1 MKKDKKIKTSAKAK
15 KENVVLVR
23 FLKKTKGGKY
33 GAVEN
38 SSLPYVRLGEAIEV
52 YGDEENYYF
61 GLS

>member
-1 MKKDKKIKTSAKAK
+1 MKKDKKIKASSKAR
-15 KENVVLVR
+15 KENVVFLQ

-33 GAVEN
+33 GPVES
-38 SSLPYVRLGEAIEV
+38 SSLPYIRLGEAIQV

>member
-1 MKKDKKIKTSAKAK
+1 MKKDKKSKTSTKVK
-15 KENVVLVR
+15 KENVIFLQ

-33 GAVEN
+33 GPVES